1 MAGFGRNGSRSS
13 AKAIAS
19 AERHGEWLR
28 LRREGFLEREIGSRY
43 GVKQQTV
50 SKAIL
55 KHVRDVPAGEAK
67 LLRRTHAAYLASM
80 YEMVSQAYERA
91 QSDKVLL
98 KFISMA
104 LDLMEREAKLLG
116 LDAEMRNHVERP
128 VSAPHRG
135 TVFDLLAQVE
145 PLSVKMLKQIQELDP
160 IKKPDHA
167 KGADGPGP
175 VDD

>member
-1 MAGFGRNGSRSS
+1 MACYLGRADEIAKPSDAAAPRLEGHAGKS
-13 AKAIAS
+13 AS
-19 AERHGEWLR
+19 Q
-28 LRREGFLEREIGSRY
+28 RR
-43 GVKQQTV
+43 
-50 SKAIL
+50 
-55 KHVRDVPAGEAK
+55 VR
-67 LLRRTHAAYLASM
+67 
-80 YEMVSQAYERA
+80 
-91 QSDKVLL
+91 
-98 KFISMA
+98 

>member
-1 MAGFGRNGSRSS
+1 LRSS
-13 AKAIAS
+13 TTRKVLTIPVLLMINNPPTTA
-19 AERHGEWLR
+19 R
-28 LRREGFLEREIGSRY
+28 
-43 GVKQQTV
+43 
-50 SKAIL
+50 
-55 KHVRDVPAGEAK
+55 EAK
-67 LLRRTHAAYLASM
+67 LLRWTRAAQIASM
-80 YEMVSQAYERA
+80 YKMVSQAYERA

-104 LDLMEREAKLLG
+104 LGLLDREAKLLG
-116 LDAEMRNHVERP
+116 LDVETRNRMERP

-145 PLSVKMLKQIQELDP
+145 PLSAEMLNQIQDLDP
-160 IKKPDHA
+160 IEKPDHA

>member
-50 SKAIL
+50 SKALL
-55 KHVRDVPAGEAK
+55 KYVRDVPAGEAQR
-67 LLRRTHAAYLASM
+67 LRRTHAAYLASM
-80 YEMVSQAYERA
+80 HEMVSQAYERA

-98 KFISMA
+98 KFMSMA

-116 LDAEMRNHVERP
+116 LDAEMRNHVEPPPNRSQVQP
-128 VSAPHRG
+128 
-135 TVFDLLAQVE
+135 TIWNLLAQAPRTDLE
-145 PLSVKMLKQIQELDP
+145 TLKRIQELDP
-160 IKKPDHA
+160 IEKR
-167 KGADGPGP
+167 
-175 VDD
+175 